1 MGSNVKCEKQPA
13 ASWFREVLRKYSC
26 KGWLWGSG
34 SPARNRSCQQPN
46 ACAGNLA
53 LGYSCQEPLA
63 RTGNLALGQSHQDT
77 YRRFIARK
85 WLVLLGL
92 AVLLSV
98 SVVLSISVGSSGLSL
113 GEILA
118 ALAGLGTRQS
128 HAIVWNIRMPRIVTG
143 LVVGSGLALA
153 GCIMQNVLRNP
164 LASASTLGVSQGA
177 SFGAAF
183 AIVCLDAGAQVNAS
197 ASAAAVS
204 ITNPYMVTLCAFVGG
219 FLTTVIILGLSRVAR
234 VAPGT
239 MILAGVALSSLFS
252 GGTTLVQYFADD
264 VKVASVVYWTFGD
277 LGRASW
283 KEIGLMAWI
292 TAGALVYFLGNR
304 WNFNAMESGA
314 DTARSLGVPVDRL
327 VVVSMTVCALM
338 AAVATAFVGCIS
350 FIGLVGPHMVRR
362 LVGNDHRFLIPAS
375 ALTGAVILVLSE
387 VASRMIVA
395 PSILPIGALTSFLG
409 APLFLY
415 MIFKRGNLR

>member
-128 HAIVWNIRMPRIVTG
+128 HAIVWNIRMPRIVK
-143 LVVGSGLALA
+143 
-153 GCIMQNVLRNP
+153 I
-164 LASASTLGVSQGA
+164 
-177 SFGAAF
+177 
-183 AIVCLDAGAQVNAS
+183 
-197 ASAAAVS
+197 
-204 ITNPYMVTLCAFVGG
+204 
-219 FLTTVIILGLSRVAR
+219 
-234 VAPGT
+234 
-239 MILAGVALSSLFS
+239 
-252 GGTTLVQYFADD
+252 
-264 VKVASVVYWTFGD
+264 
-277 LGRASW
+277 GRAH
-283 KEIGLMAWI
+283 
-292 TAGALVYFLGNR
+292 V
-304 WNFNAMESGA
+304 
-314 DTARSLGVPVDRL
+314 
-327 VVVSMTVCALM
+327 
-338 AAVATAFVGCIS
+338 
-350 FIGLVGPHMVRR
+350 
-362 LVGNDHRFLIPAS
+362 
-375 ALTGAVILVLSE
+375 
-387 VASRMIVA
+387 
-395 PSILPIGALTSFLG
+395 
-409 APLFLY
+409 
-415 MIFKRGNLR
+415 